1 MQEQQQKG
9 GEQVLG
15 QEELG
20 MELNEELAGEL
31 NVLEGHCEQ
40 AEGEQEQ

>member
-1 MQEQQQKG
+1 VQEQQQKE

-31 NVLEGHCEQ
+31 NV
-40 AEGEQEQ
+40 